1 MERNGWL
8 ILYFFAFQERLNAL
22 EQAVL
27 RIQQKKP
34 EKFATHPT
42 VKLLKAVVHAILVEV
57 PEDPASPLFEQ
68 GNTLGEGHRHWRRV
82 KRRLPPRYRLF
93 FRFSSVQSNIVFAW
107 LNDASSLRQ
116 DGAKTDVYRVFKCLL
131 DQGKVPDSWDQLV
144 AASAPPS
151 PSA

>member
-1 MERNGWL
+1 MENNGWL
-8 ILYFFAFQERLNAL
+8 IFYFCAFQERLNAL

-34 EKFATHPT
+34 DQFATHPT
-42 VKLLKAVVHAILVEV
+42 VKLLAAVVRAILVEV

-68 GNTLGEGHRHWRRV
+68 GNTLGEAHRNWRRV

-93 FRFSSVQSNIVFAW
+93 FQFSSVQTKILFAW

-116 DGAKTDVYRVFKCLL
+116 DGAKTDVYRVFKRLL
-131 DQGKVPDSWDQLV
+131 DQGMVPDSWDQLV
-144 AASAPPS
+144 AASAPPR
-151 PSA
+151 AGA